1 MKTSNI
7 MIFQLDSDKQSF
19 GLDNVPT
26 IIRIEAAI
34 IKIQCFENKSDFL
47 CSLNEN
53 MSVLEVLYSIVLY
66 HIGIPWELHQIR
78 TLPWLR
84 ERYLTCDQ
92 CHYKRPIF

>member
-7 MIFQLDSDKQSF
+7 MIFQLDSDKQLF

-34 IKIQCFENKSDFL
+34 IKIQCFENKSDFF

-53 MSVLEVLYSIVLY
+53 MSYAIDMYMFYYLLYVLYCIVL
-66 HIGIPWELHQIR
+66 
-78 TLPWLR
+78 
-84 ERYLTCDQ
+84 
-92 CHYKRPIF
+92 

>member
-34 IKIQCFENKSDFL
+34 IKIQCFENKSDFF
-47 CSLNEN
+47 
-53 MSVLEVLYSIVLY
+53 VV
-66 HIGIPWELHQIR
+66 
-78 TLPWLR
+78 
-84 ERYLTCDQ
+84 
-92 CHYKRPIF
+92 